1 MLNAGNRE
9 IGVLSYTV
17 INTKGWPEEG
27 SQLKFCGINQSFVYN
42 NKKLEIT

>member
-9 IGVLSYTV
+9 IGVLSY
-17 INTKGWPEEG
+17 TKGWPEEG